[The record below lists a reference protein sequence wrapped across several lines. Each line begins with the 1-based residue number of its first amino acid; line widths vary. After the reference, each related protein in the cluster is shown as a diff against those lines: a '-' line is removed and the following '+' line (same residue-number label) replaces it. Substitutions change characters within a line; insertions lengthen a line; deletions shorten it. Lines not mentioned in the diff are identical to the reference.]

1 MDTAALQDTAIRLA
15 ESGRVPDP
23 ILRRAIRHLCAQR
36 LREDVPEDPARALER
51 TEQFVRS
58 MREGPIA
65 PIPEAANEQHYEV
78 PAAFFREVLGPHL
91 KYSCA
96 YWAPGCASLA
106 DAEAESLRRTAEHA
120 QLADGQRVLELGCG
134 WGSLTL
140 WMAEHYPA
148 STITAISNSASQ
160 RAFIERTAAGRGLG
174 NVEVITADMNDVTEP
189 GRFDRVVSVE
199 MFEHMR
205 NYERLLERIA
215 GWLTPEGRVLIH
227 IFCHRSV
234 PYAYSTDG
242 ADNWMGRHFFSGGIM
257 PSDDLLLR
265 IRSPLRVRQQWRWPG
280 SHYQRTAN
288 AWLDRL
294 DERRD
299 RVEEL
304 MAQTYG
310 APEASV
316 WCQRWRM
323 FFMACAELFGY
334 EDGRQWWVSHYQLG
348 AD

>member
-1 MDTAALQDTAIRLA
+1 MDATTLQDAAIRLA

-36 LREDVPEDPARALER
+36 LREDVPEDPALALAR
-51 TEQFVRS
+51 TEEFIRS
-58 MREGPIA
+58 MRDGPIA

-78 PAAFFREVLGPHL
+78 PAAFFGEVLGPHL

-96 YWAPGCASLA
+96 YWAPGCAALA
-106 DAEAESLRRTAEHA
+106 DAEAEALRRTAEHA

-148 STITAISNSASQ
+148 STITAISNSTSQ

-205 NYERLLERIA
+205 NYELLLGRIA
-215 GWLTPEGRVLIH
+215 RWLTPEGRVLIH

-242 ADNWMGRHFFSGGIM
+242 ASNWMGRHFFSGGIM

-265 IRSPLRVRQQWRWPG
+265 IRGPLRVQQQWRWPG
-280 SHYQRTAN
+280 THYERTAN
-288 AWLDRL
+288 AWLERL

-299 RVEEL
+299 RVHEL

-310 APEASV
+310 AHQAAV

-334 EDGRQWWVSHYQLG
+334 DDGQQWWVSHYQLG